1 MLPRVVAELAGGAS
15 GRGTGRP
22 GAPGGFAG
30 AAPCAVLVAPPGSGK
45 TTLVP
50 PALLAAGAGGGRRI
64 VMLEPRRIAAR
75 AAARRIAELGGWRL
89 GAEVGYQVRFERRAS
104 AATGILVVT
113 EGILVQMLQ
122 ADPFL
127 AGVGVLIFDEFHER
141 SLAADLS
148 LAMARR
154 VQREVRPDL
163 ALLAMS
169 ATLDPAPLA
178 AFLGGCATITAE
190 GRQHPVEIVY
200 LDDLDQRHRG
210 SPPAA
215 GERSPADLVAA
226 GVRRALAA
234 TAGDVLAF
242 LPGVGEILRTAEAL
256 ADLAA
261 RHDLAVL
268 PLYGDL
274 PPERQDEV
282 LRPADR
288 RKVVLATNVA
298 ESSIT
303 IEGVTAVVD
312 SGLARRLR
320 YDPAA
325 GIDRLELARISRAA
339 ADQRAGRAG
348 RQGPGLCMR
357 LWPAREQAARPA
369 HETPEI
375 ARVDL
380 AGPALQLLAW
390 GETDLA
396 AFGWFEAPAA
406 ESLAAARRLLV
417 RLGALEEGGEER
429 GQERGGSRG
438 GQDGAARGGDDGGG
452 GGGREGDG
460 RGGARRGAMGLT
472 SLGRRM
478 ARLPVHPRLA
488 RLLLEGE
495 RLGVPRDAALL
506 AALLAERD
514 PFVRPPRRPAAPGRP
529 GERPA
534 PAAHVSRSDLLDRL
548 DALLRWETGG
558 AREGAGGRGSGGR
571 GSGDRSATIA
581 IPGSLNPA
589 AARFVLRARDQ
600 LAELAGRERGERGE
614 RGKPSERGESP
625 SGPATATAAEARDDA
640 LLRSLLAA
648 YPDRLAR
655 RRAPHEPRALMVG
668 GRGVRLAERSAV
680 TAAELFV
687 CVEIAPGPAGAQA
700 EDLVP
705 LASEVAPEWLPAER
719 LRVTVETA
727 FDPAR
732 ERVAAWRRTRYED
745 LLLDE
750 REVPPPDPE
759 SAAALLAAAAAAR
772 LPAALPLDEPEVA
785 AFLARARCLA
795 DWMPELDLPRLD
807 DSAIAALLPELAR
820 GRRSFAELRRAPL
833 LEQLRGTLTF
843 PQLAAL
849 DREAPERLAVPSGS
863 RIRLVY
869 EPGKPPVLAA
879 RIQELFGLAETPRIA
894 AGRVPVLLHLLAPNL
909 RPQQVTADGAPGAE
923 GLQECVHEEQG
934 HEHLPRHRD
943 RQRLQRRERQGHEV
957 KRGERC
963 RLRVAEERLPGP
975 ELAGPQRHFPGQ
987 EPLPHEVVEGEHLQR
1002 NVGEQRVPRPDRRRQ
1017 RGAPRPP
1024 LVGDVGWHLQ
1034 RRRAKRDGEE
1044 AEDEEAVGTESRQRQ
1059 PAPEADEAAQEQCTG
1074 KEQG

>member
-1 MLPRVVAELAGGAS
+1 LRPPGPPAELSVRAVLPRLVAALAGGAPGRQGS
-15 GRGTGRP
+15 GSSARSG
-22 GAPGGFAG
+22 G
-30 AAPCAVLVAPPGSGK
+30 AACAVLVAPPGSGK

-50 PALLAAGAGGGRRI
+50 PALRAAGAGGGQRI

-75 AAARRIAELGGWRL
+75 AAARRIAEQGGWRL

-127 AGVGVLIFDEFHER
+127 EGIGVLIFDEFHER

-163 ALLAMS
+163 ALVAMS
-169 ATLDPAPLA
+169 ATLDPGPLA
-178 AFLGGCATITAE
+178 AFLGGCPVIAAE
-190 GRQHPVEIVY
+190 GRQHPVEISY
-200 LDDLDQRHRG
+200 LDEHVDERRR
-210 SPPAA
+210 SPALAPPA
-215 GERSPADLVAA
+215 GERSCSSLVAD

-242 LPGVGEILRTAEAL
+242 LPGVGEILRTADAL

-303 IEGVTAVVD
+303 IDGVTAVVD

-348 RQGPGLCMR
+348 RQGPGLCLR
-357 LWPAREQAARPA
+357 LWPAREHAARPP

-396 AFGWFEAPAA
+396 AFGWFEPPAA
-406 ESLAAARRLLV
+406 ECLAAALRLLV
-417 RLGALEEGGEER
+417 RLGALHDGSEGG
-429 GQERGGSRG
+429 
-438 GQDGAARGGDDGGG
+438 A
-452 GGGREGDG
+452 
-460 RGGARRGAMGLT
+460 GLT
-472 SLGRRM
+472 PLGRRM
-478 ARLPVHPRLA
+478 ARLPVHPRLG

-495 RLGVPRDAALL
+495 RLGAPRDAALL

-514 PFVRPPRRPAAPGRP
+514 PFVRPPRRRAVPGRP

-548 DALLRWETGG
+548 DALLRWETAG
-558 AREGAGGRGSGGR
+558 AREGPAERGP
-571 GSGDRSATIA
+571 GDRGAGTGA
-581 IPGSLNPA
+581 PGSLNPA

-600 LAELAGRERGERGE
+600 LAELAGRERGE
-614 RGKPSERGESP
+614 PA
-625 SGPATATAAEARDDA
+625 SGPLPAAAAGRQAAGAAAAGRSAGPGSGLPDAAEARDDA

-655 RRAPHEPRALMVG
+655 RRAPHDPRALMVG
-668 GRGVRLAERSAV
+668 GRGVRLAEQSAV
-680 TAAELFV
+680 TAAELFL
-687 CVEIAPGPAGAQA
+687 CVEIAPGPGGPQA
-700 EDLVP
+700 EDLVT
-705 LASEVAPEWLPAER
+705 LASEVAPAWLPPER
-719 LRVTVETA
+719 LRVTVEMA

-732 ERVAAWRRTRYED
+732 ERVGAWRRTRYED

-772 LPAALPLDEPEVA
+772 RPAALPLDEPEVA

-795 DWMPELDLPRLD
+795 GWMPELALPRLD
-807 DSAIAALLPELAR
+807 DAAIAALLPELAR

-833 LEQLRGTLTF
+833 LEQLRGAFTHA
-843 PQLAAL
+843 QLAAL

-869 EPGKPPVLAA
+869 EVGKPPVLAA

-909 RPQQVTADGAPGAE
+909 RPQQVTADLRSFWETTYPQVRRE
-923 GLQECVHEEQG
+923 LQG
-934 HEHLPRHRD
+934 RYPRHAWPQD
-943 RQRLQRRERQGHEV
+943 PWNAPPRR
-957 KRGERC
+957 
-963 RLRVAEERLPGP
+963 GP
-975 ELAGPQRHFPGQ
+975 
-987 EPLPHEVVEGEHLQR
+987 
-1002 NVGEQRVPRPDRRRQ
+1002 
-1017 RGAPRPP
+1017 APR
-1024 LVGDVGWHLQ
+1024 
-1034 RRRAKRDGEE
+1034 R
-1044 AEDEEAVGTESRQRQ
+1044 
-1059 PAPEADEAAQEQCTG
+1059 
-1074 KEQG
+1074 